1 MYETLTEVVV
11 DLQAQKD
18 LASSKEES
26 TKDGLDSGA
35 RPKRQY
41 EDELIRQRSL
51 RVAYGEAIR
60 SIRDIIPDVDE
71 LYEKI
76 DNYYLDT
83 SGELAVVF
91 TQEEAS
97 FLWNYAAVAAGIRTV
112 DTVDK
117 LTSSHKDDLAYDLH
131 SIRKRHKIKGL
142 EWDEQMKCEVCESRY
157 DPEYNVRV
165 GYIDTC
171 GKQDCF
177 IEARKRAEFPEEDQ

>member
-51 RVAYGEAIR
+51 RIAYGEAIR
-60 SIRDIIPDVDE
+60 SIRDIIPDVQD

-76 DNYYLDT
+76 DDYYHDT
-83 SGELAVVF
+83 RGDLAVVF
-91 TQEEAS
+91 TQEEAA
-97 FLWNYAAVAAGIRTV
+97 FLWNYAAVVAGIRTI
-112 DTVDK
+112 DK
-117 LTSSHKDDLAYDLH
+117 VTRDHQNDLAYDLH